1 MKSSCRYFS
10 QLVSRLMS
18 SLSSLKRKCGNQQ
31 KKKETLSQFTNHSNQ
46 NKTASR
52 VGFLGSSIPSR
63 KPCQKPHLVHESFDG
78 PRHAPGREPG
88 WAWRGGEGTIHCYH
102 EPSQARG
109 LAAQNT
115 NDWKISNTNVLL
127 CSLHVATAQ
136 PGAVNLVSIY
146 AKLVFIFK
154 NRLDL
159 FQKLQFYF
167 PRGLKSEC
175 LNLECVL

>member
-1 MKSSCRYFS
+1 MWESTEKI
-10 QLVSRLMS
+10 
-18 SLSSLKRKCGNQQ
+18 
-31 KKKETLSQFTNHSNQ
+31 ETLSQFTNHTNQ

-109 LAAQNT
+109 LLAAQNT
-115 NDWKISNTNVLL
+115 NDWKISNTNVPL
-127 CSLHVATAQ
+127 CSMHVAAAQ

-146 AKLVFIFK
+146 AKQVFIFK

-159 FQKLQFYF
+159 FQKFT
-167 PRGLKSEC
+167 
-175 LNLECVL
+175 VLFSSWVKIRVFEP